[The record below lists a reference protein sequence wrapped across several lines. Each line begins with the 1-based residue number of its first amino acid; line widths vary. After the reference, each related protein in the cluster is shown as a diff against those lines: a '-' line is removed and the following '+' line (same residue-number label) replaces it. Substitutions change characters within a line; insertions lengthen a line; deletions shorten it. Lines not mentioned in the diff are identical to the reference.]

1 LSGGA
6 DRAVPVFRT
15 VRSEL
20 DAVGPLKDEFDLQV
34 ADAPCGVA
42 CADIVV
48 EYAFGGGEL
57 SWPI

>member
-6 DRAVPVFRT
+6 DRGVPVFGT
-15 VRSEL
+15 VRSEF

-34 ADAPCGVA
+34 VDAPGGMA
-42 CADIVV
+42 CADPVV